1 VALQRSKIG
10 AYALA
15 FMPCGDLPYQFI
27 GPATVQYGRHRPLGI
42 LSPPLFLCDREVMR
56 GVGA

>member
-1 VALQRSKIG
+1 
-10 AYALA
+10 
-15 FMPCGDLPYQFI
+15 MPCGDLPYQFI